1 MSDERLKQL
10 YQTLTK
16 DFNGVEVKFISPN
29 NYSIAYGN
37 KEIELFFQNGPI
49 KDDIPNG
56 ITNES
61 LLTILK
67 HRINA
72 LNEKN
77 PCMMNI
83 NCLHYLDK
91 AEQALE
97 ERTRDRL
104 IRSVEG
110 SDKP

>member
-1 MSDERLKQL
+1 MSDKKLKHI
-10 YQTLTK
+10 YQTLSR
-16 DFNGVEVKFISPN
+16 DFNGVEVKYITPN
-29 NYSIAYGN
+29 NYSITYGDRV
-37 KEIELFFQNGPI
+37 LALSFQNGPI

-61 LLTILK
+61 LITILK